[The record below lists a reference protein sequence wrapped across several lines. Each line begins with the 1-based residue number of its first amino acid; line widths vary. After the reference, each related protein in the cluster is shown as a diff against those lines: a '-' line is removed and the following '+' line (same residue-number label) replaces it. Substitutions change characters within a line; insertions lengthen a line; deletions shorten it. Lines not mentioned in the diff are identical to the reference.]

1 MMYHSPVVLG
11 GFPDALGVLA
21 CYCFLIDFM
30 ALELQDCNLSLIRD
44 IIKRLFAE
52 KDHSEMDCRLCT
64 ASST

>member
-21 CYCFLIDFM
+21 CYCFPIDFRG
-30 ALELQDCNLSLIRD
+30 LELQDCNLSFIKD
-44 IIKRLFAE
+44 IIKKLFAE
-52 KDHSEMDCRLCT
+52 KDRSEMDCKLRT